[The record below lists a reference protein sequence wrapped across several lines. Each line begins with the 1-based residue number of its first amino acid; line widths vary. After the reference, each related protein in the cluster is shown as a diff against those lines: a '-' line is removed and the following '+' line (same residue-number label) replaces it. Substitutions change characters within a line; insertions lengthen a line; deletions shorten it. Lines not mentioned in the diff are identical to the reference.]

1 MLYSALH
8 FLTQPPFSPRKDA
21 LLLCA
26 QSWPAASGGVE
37 DVTHG
42 KYNVVLSQRLRV
54 SSWVCSI
61 PEGGRNSVPN
71 LISDFEP
78 GPRNPFRPSH
88 RNGGEEN

>member
-8 FLTQPPFSPRKDA
+8 FLTHPPFSPRKDA
-21 LLLCA
+21 SLLCA

-42 KYNVVLSQRLRV
+42 KYDMALSQRLRV
-54 SSWVCSI
+54 STWVCSI

-71 LISDFEP
+71 WISEFEP
-78 GPRNPFRPSH
+78 GPRYPF
-88 RNGGEEN
+88 